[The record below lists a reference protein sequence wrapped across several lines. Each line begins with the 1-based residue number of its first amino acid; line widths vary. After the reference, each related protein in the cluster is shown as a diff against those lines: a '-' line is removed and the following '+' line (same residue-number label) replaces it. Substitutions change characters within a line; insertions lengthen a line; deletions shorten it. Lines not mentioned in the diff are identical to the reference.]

1 MAPDPPNSGY
11 DALIRDLAA
20 DLVPVRR
27 LPSPTT
33 RALLWLAAVVAF
45 SLALAAFS
53 DVTTV
58 ARRLMATPDMA
69 LAALGSASTTVLAA
83 LAAFQLSVPGHSR
96 AWALLPMPAALV
108 WVAASGAGCLRSWL
122 IPNAQLAT
130 MSEEKDCLLFIV
142 GLSVPLSVLLIVMLR
157 RAFPLYPGLI
167 AVLAGLASAAA
178 AASLLLLFHPF
189 DASATDLAV
198 HALAVCLVVGANR
211 VFGGRSLTV
220 VSGRHRLN
228 PRMPVANGHP

>member
-1 MAPDPPNSGY
+1 
-11 DALIRDLAA
+11 LIRDLAA

-45 SLALAAFS
+45 SLVLAAFS

>member
-45 SLALAAFS
+45 SLVLAAFS

-228 PRMPVANGHP
+228 PRMPVANGRP

>member
-45 SLALAAFS
+45 SLVLAAFS

-211 VFGGRSLTV
+211 VFGGRSLTI